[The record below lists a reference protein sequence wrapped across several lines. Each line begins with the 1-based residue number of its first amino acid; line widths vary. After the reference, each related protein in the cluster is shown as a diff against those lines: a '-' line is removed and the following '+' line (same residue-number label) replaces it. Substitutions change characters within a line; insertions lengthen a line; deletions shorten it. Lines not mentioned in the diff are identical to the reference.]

1 MDRHLVAVEI
11 RVECGADQWVQPN
24 GLAFHQHG
32 IKRLDTE
39 TVQRRCTVQQHRM
52 FTNHLVKDIPYL
64 RPFFFDQSFST
75 LDRRRSTPLLQLME
89 DKGLEEFERHLLGQ
103 STLMQPKFRSHHNDG
118 SARIID
124 PFTEQVL
131 PKAALL
137 SL

>member
-1 MDRHLVAVEI
+1 
-11 RVECGADQWVQPN
+11 
-24 GLAFHQHG
+24 
-32 IKRLDTE
+32 
-39 TVQRRCTVQQHRM
+39 M

-75 LDRRRSTPLLQLME
+75 LDRRRGTPLLQLME

-103 STLMQPKFRSHHNDG
+103 STLMQPKFRSLHDDG

-137 SL
+137 SLQHIAQRFERPLVGSADRPSATTVVEEGIH